1 MIKREINLYLD
12 ELYELNENLGG
23 MEYKSKLKRRQ

>member
-1 MIKREINLYLD
+1 MIKREINIYLN

-23 MEYKSKLKRRQ
+23 MEYKSNLIRR

>member
-1 MIKREINLYLD
+1 MIKREINLCLD

-23 MEYKSKLKRRQ
+23 MEYKSILKRG